1 MDSFVR
7 VNLYRFYVVYK
18 LIELIS
24 FQYENE

>member
-7 VNLYRFYVVYK
+7 VNLYRFYVVYM